1 MEPFCL
7 LVVDGIFTISGRG
20 FIVTPSLPVAKMTA
34 TGYNVNPVVPPASG
48 IRMVRPDDRIELRR
62 PNGTTLPSVVAIN
75 HAKLIDGG
83 SAFPLRLPD
92 SVGPEDVPVGTEIC
106 WITAG
111 KE

>member
-7 LVVDGIFTISGRG
+7 LVVDGIFTITGRG
-20 FIVTPSLPVAKMTA
+20 FIVTPRLPVAKMTA
-34 TGYNVNPVVPPASG
+34 KGYDVNPVVPPASG
-48 IRMVRPDDRIELRR
+48 IRIVRPGDRIELRG
-62 PNGTTLPSVVAIN
+62 PNGTTLPRVMPIN

-92 SVGPEDVPVGTEIC
+92 SVGPEGVPVGTEIW
-106 WITAG
+106 WIAAG